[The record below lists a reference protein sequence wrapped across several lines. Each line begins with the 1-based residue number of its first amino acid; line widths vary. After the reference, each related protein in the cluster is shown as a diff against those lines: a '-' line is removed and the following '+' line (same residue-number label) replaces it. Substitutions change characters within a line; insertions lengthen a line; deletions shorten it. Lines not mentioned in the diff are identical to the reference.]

1 MVERKGEFLDETV
14 NRFLRLLR
22 LCGEARIPDMLIHYA
37 ELN

>member
-1 MVERKGEFLDETV
+1 MVEKKGEFLDETV

-22 LCGEARIPDMLIHYA
+22 LCGEAKQAEMLTHSA

>member
-1 MVERKGEFLDETV
+1 MKGEFSDETV
-14 NRFLRLLR
+14 DRFLRLLR